1 MAERGS
7 LGWGIAGFGWV
18 AQDYMAPAIIAAG
31 DRLVAIG
38 DPDPSAQADAARF
51 SARAYASTEAMV
63 RDPAVEAVYVATPN
77 HLHRAAV
84 EAAARAGKAVLCE
97 KPMAATLADAEAM
110 AAACAAAGVLYGTA
124 FDQRHHPA
132 HRAMRDVI
140 AGGRIGRVT
149 SLRVAYACWLGADW
163 HAGRGG
169 ENWRVDGAK
178 AGGGALMD
186 LAPHGVD
193 LADFLIGEPID
204 TLFALTQSRVQN
216 YALDDGAMLIGRTAS
231 GVLVSLHVSF
241 NCPEGLP
248 RRRLEV
254 LGTRGQLTADR
265 TMGQDPGGTLHF
277 VDGESGLA
285 EAVAVPDAD
294 AAPFLGQ
301 VRRFGAALRGC
312 DRDFSALRDLHTMK
326 LVDAAYK
333 TSCLTGVSPR

>member
-1 MAERGS
+1 MAERAS
-7 LGWGIAGFGWV
+7 LGWGIVGFGWV
-18 AQDYMAPAIIAAG
+18 ARDYMAPAIVAAG
-31 DRLVAIG
+31 DRFVAVA
-38 DPDPSAQADAARF
+38 DPDPAAHADAARF
-51 SARAYASTEAMV
+51 SARVYASVEEMV
-63 RDPAVEAVYVATPN
+63 RDPEVEAVYVATPN
-77 HLHRAAV
+77 DLHRAAV

-110 AAACAAAGVLYGTA
+110 AATCASAGVLYGTA

-132 HRAMRDVI
+132 HRAMRDLI
-140 AGGRIGRVT
+140 AAGRIGAVT
-149 SLRVAYACWLGADW
+149 SLRIVYACWLGADW
-163 HAGRGG
+163 QAGRGG

-193 LADFLIGEPID
+193 LADFLLGEPIE
-204 TLFALTQSRVQN
+204 TLLALTQSRVQN
-216 YALDDGAMLIGRTAS
+216 YAVDDGAMLMGRTAS
-231 GVLVSLHVSF
+231 GVLASLHVAF

-265 TMGQDPGGTLHF
+265 TMGQDPGGTLHY

-285 EAVAVPDAD
+285 EPVAVPEAE
-294 AAPFLGQ
+294 ASPFLGQ
-301 VRRFGAALRGC
+301 VRRFGAALRDGTEG
-312 DRDFSALRDLHTMK
+312 FSALRDLHTMK

-333 TSCLTGVSPR
+333 TLCLTGVPPR

>member
-1 MAERGS
+1 MAERVR

-31 DRLVAIG
+31 DRLVAIA
-38 DPDPSAQADAARF
+38 DPDPAAHAYAARF
-51 SARAYASTEAMV
+51 SARAYASTEEMV
-63 RDPAVEAVYVATPN
+63 RDPAVEAIYVATPN

-84 EAAARAGKAVLCE
+84 EAAARAGKSVLCE

-110 AAACAAAGVLYGTA
+110 VATCAATGVLYGTA

-132 HRAMRDVI
+132 HRAMRAMI
-140 AGGRIGRVT
+140 AGGRIGTVT
-149 SLRVAYACWLGADW
+149 SLRIAYACWLSADW

-193 LADFLIGEPID
+193 LADFLLGEPIE
-204 TLFALTQSRVQN
+204 TLLALTQTRVQN
-216 YALDDGAMLIGRTAS
+216 YAVDDGAMLIGRTAS

-265 TMGQDPGGTLHF
+265 TMGQDPGGTLHC
-277 VDGESGLA
+277 VDGESGFS
-285 EAVAVPDAD
+285 EAVAVPEAD
-294 AAPFLGQ
+294 TSPFLGQ
-301 VRRFGAALRGC
+301 VRRFGAARRIGGGE
-312 DRDFSALRDLHTMK
+312 FSALRDLHTMK
-326 LVDAAYK
+326 LVAAAYER
-333 TSCLTGVSPR
+333 SCLTGASPR